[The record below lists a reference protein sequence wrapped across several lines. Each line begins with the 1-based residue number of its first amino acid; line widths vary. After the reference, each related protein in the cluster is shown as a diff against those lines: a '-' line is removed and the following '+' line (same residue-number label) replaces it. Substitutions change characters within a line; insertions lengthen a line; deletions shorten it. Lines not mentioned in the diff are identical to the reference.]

1 MTKTKYSEDT
11 DALLIELSE
20 KPIDVAEEHGPYIF
34 HYADDGDLVLLE
46 ILGAREFVMG
56 VMEGVFESKAVSK
69 G

>member
-1 MTKTKYSEDT
+1 
-11 DALLIELSE
+11 
-20 KPIDVAEEHGPYIF
+20 
-34 HYADDGDLVLLE
+34 LVLLE

>member
-1 MTKTKYSEDT
+1 MIKTKYSEDV
-11 DALLIELSE
+11 DALLIELSD
-20 KPIDVAEEHGPYIF
+20 KPVDVAEEHGPYIF

>member
-1 MTKTKYSEDT
+1 MIKTKYSEDV
-11 DALLIELSE
+11 DALSIELSD
-20 KPIDVAEEHGPYIF
+20 KPVDVAEEHGPYIF

-56 VMEGVFESKAVSK
+56 VMEGVFESKVVSK